1 MLFCPLVQSFD
12 KKERKKSMTY
22 GYIRI
27 SSTDQNEAR
36 QITALHSRGI
46 PNDKIYM
53 DKQSGKDFQRPAYK
67 RLLKKLRPGDLLC
80 VLSIDRLG
88 RSYTE
93 IQEQWRILTKEI
105 SADICVLDMPMLDTR
120 NGKDL
125 MGTFIADL
133 TLQILSFVTQK
144 ERENIRQRQAEGIA
158 AAKAAFILAGQLF
171 RHRKTFRSLCPHGKT
186 EPYLFRMR
194 LQKPVFPT
202 GPSTAGCGN
211 IERFKP
217 FGTTKKRYQKVYL
230 LIAFKSTVIF
240 VQLHSQNCFQSYIFG
255 SFCQN

>member
-1 MLFCPLVQSFD
+1 MVYTRAFYVPLWVRNFLFSAKKSMLFCPLVQSFD

-133 TLQILSFVTQK
+133 TLQILSFVAQK

-158 AAKAAFILAGQLF
+158 EARKRGVHLGRPAVPAPENFPFIVSAWENGTLSFQDALAKTGLSYG
-171 RHRKTFRSLCPHGKT
+171 TFYR
-186 EPYLFRMR
+186 R
-194 LQKPVFPT
+194 LR
-202 GPSTAGCGN
+202 
-211 IERFKP
+211 EYR
-217 FGTTKKRYQKVYL
+217 
-230 LIAFKSTVIF
+230 TV
-240 VQLHSQNCFQSYIFG
+240 
-255 SFCQN
+255 